1 MEFLVGIFIIVF
13 VVIMLT
19 REKKPKDDIEES
31 DDMKE
36 SEEIF
41 DDSDVVK
48 LKVFYKGN
56 EVQRNEIITVYEPF
70 SEFSIEGYNL
80 KSEKKVLRPE
90 RLYWSCGCP
99 VVKFEN
105 QTGLTNVISC
115 NVKGDIKRSI
125 SVKYQNGVTAV
136 WKIIFN

>member
-19 REKKPKDDIEES
+19 REKKPKDDIKES

-41 DDSDVVK
+41 GDSDVVK

-70 SEFSIEGYNL
+70 SEFSVEGYNL
-80 KSEKKVLRPE
+80 KGERKVLRPE

-105 QTGLTNVISC
+105 QTGLTNKISC
-115 NVKGDIKRSI
+115 AVKGDIKRSI